1 MSGGGVERITLRLI
15 EGFQQREIVCCL
27 ALRLSCG
34 EFIDK
39 ACAATDVVELAPDGI
54 RQFVPRLADLIRQF
68 APTHIITA
76 APDVT
81 LLTLIARKRA
91 VSDARIIQGVHLTQA
106 RAAYQ
111 PGLGGLIRRLYERSL
126 ARIAYNRIDGV
137 VAVSKGIQRELCLEL
152 GIAPEQITLIYNPVV
167 RDSDIGGQDEKRDR
181 APRHLRFCAIGRLS
195 YQKGFDILIHAF
207 RQVEGPWELEIYGGG
222 SEHESLSALIAKYDL
237 ADRVFLRGHT
247 DAPLSAI
254 DASDWFVL
262 PSRFEGFGLV
272 LVEAM
277 ARGVPVIA
285 SDCPHGPREI
295 LDSGRFGIVVRP
307 DHIDELVGVLRDTL
321 AGRYVFD
328 PDLLRSRARRF
339 SVSLSVD
346 KWVKMLTSLNG
357 AMKDY
362 G

>member
-27 ALRLSCG
+27 ALRHSCG
-34 EFIDK
+34 EFIDE

-54 RQFVPRLADLIRQF
+54 HQFVPRLADLIRRF

-91 VSDARIIQGVHLTQA
+91 ESDARIIQGVHLTQA
-106 RAAYQ
+106 RAAYK
-111 PGLGGLIRRLYERSL
+111 PGLGGSIRRLYERSL
-126 ARIAYNRIDGV
+126 ARIVYNRIDGV
-137 VAVSKGIQRELCLEL
+137 VAVSEGIQRELRLEL

-167 RDSDIGGQDEKRDR
+167 RDSDIGGQDGKRDR
-181 APRHLRFCAIGRLS
+181 ALRQLRFCAIGRLS
-195 YQKGFDILIHAF
+195 YQKGFDVLIRAF
-207 RQVEGPWELEIYGGG
+207 RQVEGHWELDIYGGG
-222 SEHESLSALIAKYDL
+222 SEHESLSALIVKYDL
-237 ADRVFLRGHT
+237 TDRVFLRGHT

-262 PSRFEGFGLV
+262 PSRFEGFGVV

-295 LDSGRFGIVVRP
+295 LDDGRFGVLVPPDDADALAKALRDAVNGRFYFVPDIVREKARNYSVSQS
-307 DHIDELVGVLRDTL
+307 IEKWIGVL
-321 AGRYVFD
+321 A
-328 PDLLRSRARRF
+328 
-339 SVSLSVD
+339 SVD
-346 KWVKMLTSLNG
+346 EN
-357 AMKDY
+357 MKVQ
-362 G
+362 